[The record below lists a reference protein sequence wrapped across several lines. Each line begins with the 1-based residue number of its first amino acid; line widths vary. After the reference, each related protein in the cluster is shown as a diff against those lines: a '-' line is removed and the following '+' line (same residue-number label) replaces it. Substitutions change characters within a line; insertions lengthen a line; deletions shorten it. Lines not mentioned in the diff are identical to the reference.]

1 MNPIV
6 GITLK
11 LTSTASFAMMSA
23 LVKELSVRYPIG
35 EVVFCRAFFALI
47 PLVIW
52 LSWRGEFPTAIRTN
66 NLVGHLRRCGV
77 GTTGMFLGFLAL
89 SVLPLTDAV
98 AIGYAAP
105 LITVVLAALV
115 LKETIRIYRWSAA
128 VLGLAGVLV
137 MLAPHLG
144 VGNPGAVA
152 TSGAAMGALAAI
164 LGACCSAWATIEI
177 RRLTATETTGA
188 IVFYFM
194 AFTALAGLTTMFF
207 YQSVMPDAQDAAL
220 LILMGILGGI
230 GQILMTQ
237 SFRYAD
243 ASLIAPF
250 EYTSMIWAVLLGW
263 FLFSQFPSTW
273 VVVGAS
279 IVTLSGIFVI
289 WRERQL
295 GIERARAAE
304 AGSPRNT

>member
-1 MNPIV
+1 MNPLV
-6 GITLK
+6 GIALK
-11 LTSTASFAMMSA
+11 VVSTASFAMMSA
-23 LVKELSVRYPIG
+23 LVKELSVRYPVG

-52 LSWRGEFPTAIRTN
+52 LSWRGEFPSAIRTD

-89 SVLPLTDAV
+89 SMLPLTDAV

-128 VLGLAGVLV
+128 LLGLAGVLV
-137 MLAPHLG
+137 MLAPHMG
-144 VGNPGAVA
+144 VGGNGISPA
-152 TSGAAMGALAAI
+152 SGAALGALAAI

-194 AFTALAGLTTMFF
+194 AFTSLVGLGTMFF
-207 YQSVMPDAQDAAL
+207 QSAMPDPYDAAL
-220 LILMGILGGI
+220 LVLMGILGGI

-263 FLFSQFPSTW
+263 FLFSQLPSIW

-279 IVTLSGIFVI
+279 IITVSGIFVI
-289 WRERQL
+289 WRERKL

>member
-1 MNPIV
+1 MNPLV
-6 GITLK
+6 GIALK
-11 LTSTASFAMMSA
+11 VVSTASFAMMSA
-23 LVKELSVRYPIG
+23 LVKELSVRYPVG

-52 LSWRGEFPTAIRTN
+52 LSWRGEFPSAIRTD

-89 SVLPLTDAV
+89 SMLPLTDAV

-128 VLGLAGVLV
+128 LLGLAGVLV
-137 MLAPHLG
+137 MLAPHIG
-144 VGNPGAVA
+144 VGSNGISPA
-152 TSGAAMGALAAI
+152 SGPALGALAAI

-194 AFTALAGLTTMFF
+194 AFTSLVGLGTMFF
-207 YQSVMPDAQDAAL
+207 QSAMPDPYDAAL
-220 LILMGILGGI
+220 LVLMGILGGI

-263 FLFSQFPSTW
+263 FLFSQLPSIW

-279 IVTLSGIFVI
+279 IITVSGIFVI
-289 WRERQL
+289 WRERKL

>member
-1 MNPIV
+1 MNPLV
-6 GITLK
+6 GIALK
-11 LTSTASFAMMSA
+11 VVSTASFAMMSA
-23 LVKELSVRYPIG
+23 LVKELSVRYPVG

-52 LSWRGEFPTAIRTN
+52 LSWRGEFPSAIRTN

-77 GTTGMFLGFLAL
+77 GTTGMFLGFLGL
-89 SVLPLTDAV
+89 SLLPLTDAV

-115 LKETIRIYRWSAA
+115 LKETIRVYRWSAA
-128 VLGLAGVLV
+128 LLGLAGVLV

-144 VGNPGAVA
+144 VGGNGINPA
-152 TSGAAMGALAAI
+152 SGAALGAVAAI

-194 AFTALAGLTTMFF
+194 AFTALVGLVTMFF
-207 YQSVMPDAQDAAL
+207 QATLPDPYDAGL
-220 LILMGILGGI
+220 LVLMGILGGI
-230 GQILMTQ
+230 GQIFMTQ

-263 FLFSQFPSTW
+263 FLFSQLPSTW

-279 IVTLSGIFVI
+279 IVTASGIFVI
-289 WRERQL
+289 WRERRL

>member
-1 MNPIV
+1 
-6 GITLK
+6 
-11 LTSTASFAMMSA
+11 MMSA
-23 LVKELSVRYPIG
+23 LVKELTVRYPVG

-52 LSWRGEFPTAIRTN
+52 LSWRGEFPSAIRTN
-66 NLVGHLRRCGV
+66 NFVGHLRRSGV
-77 GTTGMFLGFLAL
+77 GTTGMFLGFIAL

-144 VGNPGAVA
+144 VGSSA
-152 TSGAAMGALAAI
+152 TQAAAGAAMGALAAI

-194 AFTALAGLTTMFF
+194 AFTSLAGLTTMFF
-207 YQSVMPDAQDAAL
+207 QAAMPDARDAAL
-220 LILMGILGGI
+220 LVLMGILGGI

-263 FLFSQFPSTW
+263 FLFSQFPSAW

-279 IVTLSGIFVI
+279 IVSVSGIFVI

-304 AGSPRNT
+304 AGSQRNT